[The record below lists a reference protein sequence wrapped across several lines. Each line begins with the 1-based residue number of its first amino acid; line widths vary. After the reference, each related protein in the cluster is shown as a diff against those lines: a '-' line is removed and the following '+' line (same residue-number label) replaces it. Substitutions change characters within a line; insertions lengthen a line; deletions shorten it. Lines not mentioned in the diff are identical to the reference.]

1 MIPIDEVLKEGTE
14 DPKGYVEEYIE
25 EYVSVSSILKQ
36 ILPLLLIGVF
46 SGLFAGIVLTGM
58 EASLKALPGLLVLV
72 PAILDTRGNI
82 YGAFGSRLGSALHQG
97 MIQPELNKDK
107 NLIHS
112 IAAALALG
120 GIISI
125 VMAVI
130 AYYVLLVLGRESIGI
145 LPLTMISLIAG
156 VASGL
161 LLTMFVLIIT
171 FAGYRR
177 GIDPD
182 NISGPVA
189 TTAGDVFAI
198 LALFMAAEIVLG
210 VW

>member
-1 MIPIDEVLKEGTE
+1 MPLEEGTE
-14 DPKGYVEEYIE
+14 DLKEYVEEYIE
-25 EYVSVSSILKQ
+25 EYASVSSILKQ
-36 ILPLLLIGVF
+36 TLPLLLICVF

-58 EASLKALPGLLVLV
+58 EASLKALPGLLIMV

-97 MIQPELNKDK
+97 IIQPELKNDK

-112 IAAALALG
+112 IAATLAMG
-120 GIISI
+120 VIIS
-125 VMAVI
+125 VVLAVTSH
-130 AYYVLLVLGRESIGI
+130 YVLLVLGRESAGI

-161 LLTMFVLIIT
+161 LLTMFVLVIT
-171 FAGYRR
+171 FAGYRK

-189 TTAGDVFAI
+189 TTAGDVFAM